1 MVESSS
7 LPALR
12 LDPLVGENAAAMLEA
27 LLGDGAD
34 LDSLKRLVT
43 DRTGGNSFFIKEM
56 VQSLFERRI
65 LARSGTVKVVR
76 PLLQAHLLVTVE
88 GVLAARIDRLQA
100 SDGNLLHT
108 VAVLGREFQLRL
120 VQRVAPA
127 PADELE
133 RGLSCLQA
141 GDFRT
146 TAQVDP
152 IIATA
157 VGRSQVQKS
166 CPGEIRQCLKP
177 PGEHNRRSA
186 ASPAGA
192 LCEF

>member
-76 PLLQAHLLVTVE
+76 PLLQAHLLVTSKVC
-88 GVLAARIDRLQA
+88 
-100 SDGNLLHT
+100 S
-108 VAVLGREFQLRL
+108 RL
-120 VQRVAPA
+120 VLIVSRPATGICCIQSPCSVASFSS
-127 PADELE
+127 D
-133 RGLSCLQA
+133 
-141 GDFRT
+141 
-146 TAQVDP
+146 
-152 IIATA
+152 
-157 VGRSQVQKS
+157 
-166 CPGEIRQCLKP
+166 
-177 PGEHNRRSA
+177 
-186 ASPAGA
+186 
-192 LCEF
+192 